1 MADEETAAEELTC
14 ECVKWHSPKSPIV
27 MIGDTPVCLV
37 TAHRVQELVG
47 KYQAKGKVVKADQKG
62 ASKYQRDLSEK
73 VFATLAAPAA
83 AAPAPAAEAEAAA
96 DADANTGDG
105 GAQEEPVSASA

>member
-1 MADEETAAEELTC
+1 MADESTATDEPTC

-27 MIGDTPVCLV
+27 MVGDTPVCLV
-37 TAHRVQELVG
+37 TAHKVHELVG

-73 VFATLAAPAA
+73 VFSLVSQAPAPAEPAAPAA
-83 AAPAPAAEAEAAA
+83 EDTGA
-96 DADANTGDG
+96 DAG
-105 GAQEEPVSASA
+105 GAQEPVSADA